1 MIKAKKALL
10 LAGASAFAILVG
22 AAAVNAET
30 GRYDFVVPPSG
41 NYFLFVSGASG
52 GTVNSLGAI
61 GGLGAGVEGSLFLT
75 AGEHLTL
82 FAGGMGANGVNGAGG
97 GGGAGV
103 KGLGGATGI
112 NGGGVAARPFRPRL
126 GTASG
131 TAMATAVTGAAAPA
145 AAMAILAA
153 AKAVVS
159 PAAGAATSAPLLLLA
174 AMVEAAAVRIFR
186 AR

>member
-10 LAGASAFAILVG
+10 LAGASAFALLVG

-82 FAGGMGANGVNGAGG
+82 FAGGMGANGVNGAA
-97 GGGAGV
+97 GGGAASFFSD
-103 KGLGGATGI
+103 KGRAI
-112 NGGGVAARPFRPRL
+112 CSPPR
-126 GTASG
+126 
-131 TAMATAVTGAAAPA
+131 
-145 AAMAILAA
+145 
-153 AKAVVS
+153 
-159 PAAGAATSAPLLLLA
+159 AAGAALGILA
-174 AMVEAAAVRIFR
+174 MAVLELPGPG
-186 AR
+186 AVTALTPSEG